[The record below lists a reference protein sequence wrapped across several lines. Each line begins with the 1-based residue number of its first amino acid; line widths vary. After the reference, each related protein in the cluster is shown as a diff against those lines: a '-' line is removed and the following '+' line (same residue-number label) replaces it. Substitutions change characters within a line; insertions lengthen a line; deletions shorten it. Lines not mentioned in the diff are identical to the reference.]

1 MATLYLENVPDE
13 LYEKLQQLAAA
24 QNRSIDAQ
32 VLTLL
37 ESALQTQAKPP
48 QAEAPNKYVIEILAE
63 SRRRR
68 RVNPSDF
75 GLADSTIL
83 IRDDRDR

>member
-13 LYEKLQQLAAA
+13 LYAKLQQLAAA

-32 VLTLL
+32 VVTLL
-37 ESALQTQAKPP
+37 ESALHTQTQPP
-48 QAEAPNKYVIEILAE
+48 QIEAPNQYVVQLLAE
-63 SRRRR
+63 SRSRR

-75 GLADSTIL
+75 GLPDSTIL
-83 IRDDRDR
+83 IREDRDR

>member
-1 MATLYLENVPDE
+1 MATLYLENIPDE

-32 VLTLL
+32 AITLL
-37 ESALQTQAKPP
+37 ETALQTQTK
-48 QAEAPNKYVIEILAE
+48 QAQGEAPNQYVIEILAE

-75 GLADSTIL
+75 GLPDSTIL
-83 IRDDRDR
+83 IREDRDR